1 MLVSNVMMEISTI
14 MMSVQIH
21 VGMLDAV
28 MELSGLELN
37 NAMMQILSTLMIAV
51 TLVKMQDVEM
61 A

>member
-1 MLVSNVMMEISTI
+1 
-14 MMSVQIH
+14 
-21 VGMLDAV
+21 